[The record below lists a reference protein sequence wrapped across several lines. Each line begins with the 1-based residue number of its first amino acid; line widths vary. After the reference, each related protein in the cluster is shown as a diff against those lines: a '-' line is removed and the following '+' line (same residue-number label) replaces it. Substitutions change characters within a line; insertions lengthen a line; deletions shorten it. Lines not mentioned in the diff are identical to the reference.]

1 MNMKKNRYY
10 FTTTALLAT
19 LVLTTACETG
29 IKNKK
34 TEQVEA
40 PSGIVTKTD
49 NDNYTSSTTGSTS
62 LVKKSTIKRIFS
74 KSATPGY
81 YIQVGFFR
89 NYKPNA
95 TFMSR
100 INHAG
105 MPYTILL
112 KSGNYHALVG
122 PYTSYNQAKS
132 RKSDIRSSLTK
143 EPFVIE
149 VLRP

>member
-1 MNMKKNRYY
+1 MKKNRYKL
-10 FTTTALLAT
+10 TATILLTAMF
-19 LVLTTACETG
+19 LTTACETG

-34 TEQVEA
+34 TEQIEA
-40 PSGIVTKTD
+40 PSGIINKAD
-49 NDNYTSSTTGSTS
+49 NHSYTSETS
-62 LVKKSTIKRIFS
+62 NSNNLVKKSLVKRIFS

-132 RKSDIRSSLTK
+132 HKTDIRSSLTD
-143 EPFVIE
+143 EPFVVE

>member
-1 MNMKKNRYY
+1 MTKKKHT
-10 FTTTALLAT
+10 FTTTIVLSAIL
-19 LVLTTACETG
+19 LTTACETG

-34 TEQVEA
+34 TEQIEA
-40 PSGIVTKTD
+40 PSGIVDKV
-49 NDNYTSSTTGSTS
+49 NNHNYTSTTNSSTV
-62 LVKKSTIKRIFS
+62 VKKSVVKRIFS

-105 MPYTILL
+105 MPHTILL
-112 KSGNYHALVG
+112 KNGNYHALVG
-122 PYTSYNQAKS
+122 PYSSYNQAKS
-132 RKSDIRSSLTK
+132 KKPDIRSSLTK

>member
-1 MNMKKNRYY
+1 MKLNKHYL
-10 FTTTALLAT
+10 TTTALLT
-19 LVLTTACETG
+19 LMFVTTACETG

-34 TEQVEA
+34 TEQLEA
-40 PSGIVTKTD
+40 PSGIINKTD
-49 NDNYTSSTTGSTS
+49 NHTYTDSNNG
-62 LVKKSTIKRIFS
+62 LVKKSLVRRIFS

-81 YIQVGFFR
+81 YLQVGFFK

-112 KSGNYHALVG
+112 KEGNYHALVG

-132 RKSDIRSSLTK
+132 HKTDIRSSLTK
-143 EPFVIE
+143 EPFVVE

>member
-1 MNMKKNRYY
+1 MKKKKHY

-29 IKNKK
+29 VRNKK
-34 TEQVEA
+34 TEQLEA
-40 PSGIVTKTD
+40 PSGIVTKA
-49 NDNYTSSTTGSTS
+49 NSNYTSSTTDSNS
-62 LVKKSTIKRIFS
+62 LVKMATIKRIFS

-112 KSGNYHALVG
+112 KNGNYHALVG

-132 RKSDIRSSLTK
+132 KKSSIRSSLTK
-143 EPFVIE
+143 APFVIE

>member
-1 MNMKKNRYY
+1 MKKNRHNL
-10 FTTTALLAT
+10 TAT
-19 LVLTTACETG
+19 LLVTAMFFTTACETG

-34 TEQVEA
+34 TEQLEA
-40 PSGIVTKTD
+40 PSGIVDKLD
-49 NDNYTSSTTGSTS
+49 NNCYTSNSNG
-62 LVKKSTIKRIFS
+62 LVKKSLVKRIFS

-81 YIQVGFFR
+81 YLQVGFFQ

-100 INHAG
+100 INHSG

-112 KSGNYHALVG
+112 KNGNYHALVG

-132 RKSDIRSSLTK
+132 KKSDIRESLTK
-143 EPFVIE
+143 EPFVVE

>member
-1 MNMKKNRYY
+1 MKLNKHYM
-10 FTTTALLAT
+10 TTTALLT
-19 LVLTTACETG
+19 IMFLTTACETG

-34 TEQVEA
+34 TEQIEA
-40 PSGIVTKTD
+40 PSGIINKTD
-49 NDNYTSSTTGSTS
+49 TYASNSDNNGLIKNS
-62 LVKKSTIKRIFS
+62 LVRRIFS

-81 YIQVGFFR
+81 YIQVGFFK

-100 INHAG
+100 INHSGLA
-105 MPYTILL
+105 YTILL
-112 KSGNYHALVG
+112 KEGNYHALVG

-132 RKSDIRSSLTK
+132 HKTDIRSSLTN
-143 EPFVIE
+143 EPFVVE